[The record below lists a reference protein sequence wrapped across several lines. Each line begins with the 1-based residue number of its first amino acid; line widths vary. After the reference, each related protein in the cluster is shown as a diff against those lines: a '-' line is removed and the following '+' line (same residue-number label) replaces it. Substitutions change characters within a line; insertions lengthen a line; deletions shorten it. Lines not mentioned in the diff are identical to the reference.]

1 MKHETINIDNENPEE
16 NLVYKRGYSA
26 VIHIILLSCDILLLN
41 ISLIATSCL
50 NYKRISIVSQ
60 DQQFFSVLLVANL
73 VWIVLVYA
81 LNIYAVP
88 RLSSWESIVW
98 NIFKSIIVHVFI
110 MWEYMVVLQNYVYY
124 IEFFTLFYGI
134 LIIALLIWRVVF
146 IYSLK
151 RYMASHLNYKNVII
165 VGVNDECIKI
175 YNYLLSQKSH
185 RYNVKALFGYR
196 FESSDNFQI
205 NTIFQSEEKLYEYLD
220 TEHFDEIY
228 CTYPLEERKRIQE
241 LMSYSENNLIRF
253 RYVPDFGALLYR
265 KVDIEFYGNIP
276 VLSLRREPLENI
288 GNRIKKRIFDIVFST
303 LVLLFLL
310 PFVFPIIAILIKLS
324 SKGPVFF
331 KQKRNGNNKQLFDC
345 YKFRT
350 MRVNELSDIAQATQK
365 DPRVTKIG
373 SILRKT
379 NLDELPQFINV
390 WLGDMSVVGPRP
402 HMLKHTEE
410 YKAIIDKFMVR
421 HFVKP
426 GITGWAQVSGFRGIT
441 ETSQKMIKRVRYDIW
456 YIENWSLQLD
466 IKIIFMTIY
475 NMVKGE
481 KNAF

>member
-1 MKHETINIDNENPEE
+1 MRHETINIDNENPAE

-26 VIHIILLSCDILLLN
+26 IIKHILLSCDILVLN
-41 ISLIATSCL
+41 ISFF
-50 NYKRISIVSQ
+50 ISRYFIYEKTGVICPT
-60 DQQFFSVLLVANL
+60 QQFLSILLFANL
-73 VWIVLVYA
+73 AWVVLVYG

-88 RLSSWESIVW
+88 RVSTWESIVW
-98 NIFKSIIVHVFI
+98 NIFKSMIVHAII
-110 MWEYMVVLQNYVYY
+110 MWVYMVVLQNYQHNSV
-124 IEFFTLFYGI
+124 FFPFFYGI
-134 LIIALLIWRVVF
+134 SIAVLFIWRIVF
-146 IYSLK
+146 VYCIK
-151 RYMASHLNYKNVII
+151 RYMSSHLNYKNVII
-165 VGVNDECIKI
+165 VGMNEESVKI

-185 RYNVKALFGYR
+185 RYNIKALFGYHFEGSDIFEPNTR
-196 FESSDNFQI
+196 FLP
-205 NTIFQSEEKLYEYLD
+205 EEKLYEYLE
-220 TEHFDEIY
+220 TEHLDEIY
-228 CTYPLEERKRIQE
+228 CTFPLDERKKIRE

-265 KVDIEFYGNIP
+265 KVDIEFYGSIP

-288 GNRIKKRIFDIVFST
+288 GNRAKKRIFDLAFST
-303 LVLLFLL
+303 AALLFLV
-310 PFVFPIIAILIKLS
+310 PIVFPIIAICIKLS

-331 KQKRNGNNKQLFDC
+331 KQKRNGDNNQLFNC

-350 MRVNELSDIAQATQK
+350 MRLNELSDVSQAVQG
-365 DPRVTKIG
+365 DPRVTKVG
-373 SILRKT
+373 NFLRKT

-426 GITGWAQVSGFRGIT
+426 GITGWAQVNGHRGMT

-456 YIENWSLQLD
+456 YIENWSMQLD
-466 IKIIFMTIY
+466 VKIILLTIY